1 MVDQELADGCQV
13 LTYLCRHDVE
23 RTTQRQHGIH
33 ILDMRIER
41 ERTVSADAVISC
53 QFLHVDDHG
62 NEITQASLM
71 EHGSLRFTCRSG
83 GVDHVGQPIG

>member
-1 MVDQELADGCQV
+1 MVDQELADSCQV

-23 RTTQRQHGIH
+23 RATQRQHGIH

-41 ERTVSADAVISC
+41 ERTVSADAVIAGE
-53 QFLHVDDHG
+53 FLHVDDHS

-71 EHGSLRFTCRSG
+71 EHGSLGFTSRTG
-83 GVDHVGQPIG
+83 GVNHVCETVG